1 MKSSG
6 FNLKIIISHSAS
18 DTIMYSTKV
27 APHKPHSSSRGMSKA
42 RHNQILSKFF
52 FYFFLNFFYF
62 IEIQTRVYRVTAEC
76 TPHSIC
82 TFSLKNSHLKDIS
95 CSPFVTARNLKMV
108 MLLALTRRRRCVKNN
123 LNQIVQTFL
132 RYSQF
137 NTPQIPIK
145 SA

>member
-1 MKSSG
+1 MKSRG

-42 RHNQILSKFF
+42 RHNQILSLFF
-52 FYFFLNFFYF
+52 FFFYF

-145 SA
+145 ST